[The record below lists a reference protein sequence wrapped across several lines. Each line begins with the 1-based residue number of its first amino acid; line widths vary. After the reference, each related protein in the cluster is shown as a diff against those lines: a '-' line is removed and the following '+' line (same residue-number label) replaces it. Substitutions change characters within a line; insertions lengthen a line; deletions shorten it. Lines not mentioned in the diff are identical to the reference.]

1 MAEKSTIAKM
11 YTDLVT
17 AFQNVITTKAIFCG
31 GRPNFGEDE
40 KPPKRILV
48 IELPV
53 TIEDYAVGKKKFLL
67 NTTGVVYLFDKA
79 KKDTTLNV
87 DSTSDFTESVV
98 DLFPIVGSFF
108 SAVNPK
114 VLMRGA
120 DEYGYQLVTVTFD
133 IHSK

>member
-1 MAEKSTIAKM
+1 MAAKSTISRI

-17 AFQNVITTKAIFCG
+17 AIQEVITSKAIFTG
-31 GRPNFGEDE
+31 GRPDFGEDE
-40 KPPKRILV
+40 IPPKRFIV

-53 TIEDYAVGKKKFLL
+53 QIEDYVVGKSKFLL
-67 NTTGVVYLFDKA
+67 NTTGVVYIFDKA

-87 DSTSDFTESVV
+87 NATSDFVESVT
-98 DLFPIVGSFF
+98 DLFPIVGQYF

-120 DEYGYQLVTVTFD
+120 DEYGYQVVTVTFD